1 MSIIEKLKGLVGG
14 GEAQVDGK
22 KRFTCHNCESEFD
35 SFKLEERASC
45 PECLSNDVEVV
56 EKLS

>member
-14 GEAQVDGK
+14 GESHANVK

-35 SFKLEERASC
+35 SFKHEDRASC

-56 EKLS
+56 KELS

>member
-1 MSIIEKLKGLVGG
+1 MSIIKKLKGLVRG
-14 GEAQVDGK
+14 GESHANAK
-22 KRFTCHNCESEFD
+22 NRFTCHNCESEFE

-56 EKLS
+56 KELS